1 MAVDNRLQHLSNSKS
16 AVVVLFAKARSPLSP
31 LGVARVVDIENKLQ
45 RSQSFRI
52 KTLDSTL
59 KIMPDSFDDA
69 GPLERVLHML
79 AERHAS
85 HDKGLELAD
94 KVRGG
99 LLKVAIAY
107 GRIRQRLRGVLRE
120 RIPLLK

>member
-1 MAVDNRLQHLSNSKS
+1 MQHLSNSKG
-16 AVVVLFAKARSPLSP
+16 AVFVLFVEARSPLSP

-52 KTLDSTL
+52 ETLDSTL
-59 KIMPDSFDDA
+59 KIVSGSFDDA

-94 KVRGG
+94 EVRGG
-99 LLKVAIAY
+99 LLKVALADNVNS
-107 GRIRQRLRGVLRE
+107 LFVLLATRE
-120 RIPLLK
+120 TQCGPCQ